1 MYFTVNSQTWK
12 LAFVPANN
20 KDLQRSDGTYT
31 FGVTDNITKT
41 VSIASGMS
49 VYMTERV
56 ICHELTHVMCFSH
69 DVSIP
74 IDLEE
79 RLCNFMADYGKE
91 IIYLLDDLL
100 AKLRTNAI

>member
-1 MYFTVNSQTWK
+1 MYFMVNGQTWK
-12 LAFVPANN
+12 IAFVPANSP
-20 KDLQRSDGTYT
+20 DLQRSDGTYT
-31 FGVTDNITKT
+31 FGVTDNNTKT
-41 VSIASGMS
+41 VSIAIGMS
-49 VYMTERV
+49 AYMTERV
-56 ICHELTHVMCFSH
+56 ICHELTHVMCFAH

>member
-12 LAFVPANN
+12 LLFVGVN
-20 KDLQRSDGTYT
+20 DVELQRSNGTYT
-31 FGVTDNITKT
+31 FGVTDNNTKT

-49 VYMTERV
+49 AYMTERV

>member
-1 MYFTVNSQTWK
+1 MYFTVNGQTWK
-12 LAFVPANN
+12 LSFVPANSQ
-20 KDLQRSDGTYT
+20 DLQRSDGTYT
-31 FGVTDNITKT
+31 FGVTDNNTKT

-49 VYMTERV
+49 AYMTERV
-56 ICHELTHVMCFSH
+56 ICHELTHVMCFAH

-100 AKLRTNAI
+100 SKLRTNAI